1 MFIRPIRSPVG
12 RADVNVKALSRTFL
26 CSIENMI
33 SIYFLSVTS
42 CEPPV
47 SILLYKWVISC
58 LIFFIFDID
67 DKNTCSNMI
76 SLCWVVVVA
85 QLVEWSAVRISSQQK
100 TILNVYCQLY
110 LKDKNK
116 EKEAQN
122 GPF

>member
-67 DKNTCSNMI
+67 DKNTCSKMI

-85 QLVEWSAVRISSQQK
+85 QLVELPLPTPEVRGSNQGSHRQ
-100 TILNVYCQLY
+100 TFVYCQLY
-110 LKDKNK
+110 
-116 EKEAQN
+116 
-122 GPF
+122 

>member
-1 MFIRPIRSPVG
+1 MFIRPIISPVG

-110 LKDKNK
+110 LKDENK